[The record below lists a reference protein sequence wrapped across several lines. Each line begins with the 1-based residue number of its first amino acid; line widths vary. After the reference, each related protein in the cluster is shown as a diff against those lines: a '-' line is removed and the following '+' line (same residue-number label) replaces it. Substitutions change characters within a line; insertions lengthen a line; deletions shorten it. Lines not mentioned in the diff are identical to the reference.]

1 MIQYCF
7 GIDVGGTSV
16 KLGLFEVEGTLLEKW
31 EIPTHVSDG
40 GKQIL
45 PDIAA
50 SINEMLKQKGI
61 SKKQVEGIGIGV
73 PGPVTVD
80 GVIDGAVNLGW
91 STFNIHE
98 ELNEL
103 TGIRVKASNDA
114 TIAALGEM
122 WQGAGKGYKNVALAT
137 LGTGVGGGIVVDGK
151 ILFGF
156 KGAGGEIGH
165 MHVQD
170 DEKEVC
176 SCGNYGCLEQYAS
189 ATGIVRLAN
198 RALTKSNA
206 DSVLRNQEVLSAKK
220 VFDAVKRGD
229 ILANEIAE
237 EFGRYLGM
245 AMANVANVTDP
256 EIILFGGGVSKA
268 GEIILEYIKKY
279 YVKYAFQRAKEI
291 PLAIATLG
299 NDAGIYGG
307 ARLILSQ

>member
-1 MIQYCF
+1 MTQYCF
-7 GIDVGGTSV
+7 GVDVGGTSV
-16 KLGLFEVEGTLLEKW
+16 KLGLFGTEGDLVEKW
-31 EIPTHVSDG
+31 EIPTDKKNG

-50 SINEMLKQKGI
+50 SIDNVLEEKKI
-61 SKKQVEGIGIGV
+61 SKEQTLGIGLGV
-73 PGPVTVD
+73 PGPVTSD
-80 GVIDGAVNLGW
+80 GVINGAVNLGW
-91 STFNIHE
+91 GTFNIHE
-98 ELNEL
+98 ELSGL
-103 TGIRVKASNDA
+103 TGLKVKASNDA
-114 TIAALGEM
+114 TIAALGEL
-122 WQGAGKGYKNVALAT
+122 WQGAGKGYENVVLAT
-137 LGTGVGGGIVVDGK
+137 LGTGVGGGIVVAGQ

-198 RALTKSNA
+198 RALAQT
-206 DSVLRNQEVLSAKK
+206 DQESVLRNRENLSAKL
-220 VFDAVKRGD
+220 VFDAVKQGD
-229 ILANEIAE
+229 ELAREIAE
-237 EFGRYLGM
+237 KFGKYLGI

-256 EIILFGGGVSKA
+256 EIIIFGGGVSKA
-268 GEIILEYIKKY
+268 GTILLEYIKKY
-279 YVKYAFQRAKEI
+279 YIQSAFQQAKEI

-307 ARLILSQ
+307 AKLIVS